1 MNIFSEGMPGMPAAD
16 GKEPIRLPGG
26 ANGGGDRCR
35 TRVVPAR

>member
-26 ANGGGDRCR
+26 GDCCR
-35 TRVVPAR
+35 ARAVPAR